1 MGLRTI
7 SKLPFPFKT
16 MTVQRSTL
24 TTSPGIVLFLFLLLS
39 ILLTTTISFAKSNP
53 LLPTK
58 RRRLVAAVAGG
69 GAQVQQAQLLSRTEF
84 KRRHK
89 NVNETTAPNNL
100 VEAAWVSGV
109 KNSLASALAAGCSK
123 LILAP
128 FDTIKTLQQHSRT
141 SAAATPLSLVQAT
154 QAILQRPRGVLELY
168 VSRFLRHVLRFIIR
182 ISAFRFLQFCF
193 VFHLQAGI
201 GVAVVGSM
209 PSVGLYFGIYSFCK
223 KTFQEWDPHPQ
234 RRTAYIALSAA
245 IGNTIASASRVPYE
259 VVKQKLQTQVYTSF
273 GEALRDVSLK
283 TLFPTGGITSQMLRD
298 IPYAIVT
305 LLTYEHLKHTWKPK
319 AERRFEGV
327 PIRAWDLLVGG
338 LACGVG
344 SLATNPM
351 DVIKTRLQTSSELYG
366 GSIQTCAATTWQEGG
381 PTAFLRGSV
390 PRLLHKV
397 PANAFFFLFYE
408 FFRSVLRVQDD
419 ATRKKTTT

>member
-39 ILLTTTISFAKSNP
+39 ILSTTTISFAKSNP

-84 KRRHK
+84 KPRHK

-168 VSRFLRHVLRFIIR
+168 
-182 ISAFRFLQFCF
+182 
-193 VFHLQAGI
+193 AGI
-201 GVAVVGSM
+201 GVAVIGSM

-223 KTFQEWDPHPQ
+223 KTFREWDPHPQ

-305 LLTYEHLKHTWKPK
+305 LLTYEHLKHAWKPR

-338 LACGVG
+338 LAGGVG

>member
-39 ILLTTTISFAKSNP
+39 ILSTTTISFAKSNP

-69 GAQVQQAQLLSRTEF
+69 GAQVQQTQLLSRTEF

-168 VSRFLRHVLRFIIR
+168 
-182 ISAFRFLQFCF
+182 
-193 VFHLQAGI
+193 AGI
-201 GVAVVGSM
+201 GVAVIGSM

-223 KTFQEWDPHPQ
+223 KTFREWDPHPQ

-305 LLTYEHLKHTWKPK
+305 LLTYEHLKHAWKPR

-338 LACGVG
+338 LAGGVG